1 MEDQVLKSANQL
13 YNESGSSLPF
23 KQWIEEQKSK
33 GNFIFNSKLQDK
45 ISSILNSEKE
55 PVVAKGQNAVGLDRR
70 YLILAGV
77 IVGGALLYQFVIKK
91 AK

>member
-13 YNESGSSLPF
+13 YNESGSSLTF
-23 KQWIEEQKSK
+23 KQWIEEEKSK

-45 ISSILNSEKE
+45 ISSILNTEKE
-55 PVVAKGQNAVGLDRR
+55 PVIAKSQNAVGLDRR

-77 IVGGALLYQFVIKK
+77 IVGSALFYQFVIKR

>member
-13 YNESGSSLPF
+13 YNESGSSLTF
-23 KQWIEEQKSK
+23 KEWIEQEKSK
-33 GNFIFNSKLQDK
+33 GNFIFNSRLQDK
-45 ISSILNSEKE
+45 ISSILNQEKE
-55 PVVAKGQNAVGLDRR
+55 PVIAKSQNAIGLDRR

-77 IVGGALLYQFVIKK
+77 IVGGALFYQFVIKK